1 VSYRRYLFNVE
12 NMMESSLIILTY
24 TLMFAPLSPL
34 STKLVSALILLFSWF
49 EVVLLIG
56 GHPRLSTYIS
66 MFGRISF
73 NFTKFLSLFL
83 SLIISFGLCFFI
95 MFHHPPGAKNA
106 DGEDINPYFET
117 TSKAL
122 LKTIIMSL
130 TGEIEFENLE
140 FSTELGKIVF
150 LLFVFFIMLVLVN
163 LLNGL
168 AVSDIAL
175 IQKEAEI
182 MSQVSRV
189 ELMCHIESILLGDPF
204 YFLTNFPELPK
215 AARKLPNCN
224 LFASLYRLSC
234 VRKLFSLVGSRNFLL
249 FSERLKKKEAV
260 FEPNKSK
267 KETSNGT
274 TARNDLI
281 LPESI
286 LEAARGLV
294 IKKNT
299 ITEEQETKK
308 RLRDMEKAL
317 KLLAEQQNYVITLLK
332 NVKS

>member
-1 VSYRRYLFNVE
+1 MFA
-12 NMMESSLIILTY
+12 SLPPLSIKLISAIIL
-24 TLMFAPLSPL
+24 
-34 STKLVSALILLFSWF
+34 LLSWF
-49 EVVLLIG
+49 EVVILVG

-66 MFGRISF
+66 MFSKISF

-83 SLIISFGLCFFI
+83 CIIIAFGLCFFI
-95 MFHHPPGAKNA
+95 LFHHPPGAKNA

-117 TSKAL
+117 PSKAL
-122 LKTIIMSL
+122 MKTIIMSL
-130 TGEIEFENLE
+130 TGEIEFESIE
-140 FSTELGKIVF
+140 FSTGLGTIVF

-168 AVSDIAL
+168 AVSDIAV
-175 IQKEAEI
+175 IQKEAEM

-204 YFLTNFPELPK
+204 SFLANFPELPK

-224 LFASLYRLSC
+224 IFASLYRVSC
-234 VRKLFSLVGSRNFLL
+234 VQKIFSLVGSRNFLL

-267 KETSNGT
+267 KEKSNGT
-274 TARNDLI
+274 AARNDLV

-308 RLRDMEKAL
+308 RLTDMEKAL
-317 KLLAEQQNYVITLLK
+317 KLLAEQQNYVISLLK